1 MGIRFNALLGA
12 LAGKSQFFASVFE
25 DEAEIMRNIFFGLG
39 ASLALGL
46 SAPLLAQVGTS
57 QSDQAQQYLSNQAQT
72 GQTGQ
77 PASPTESAPMIP
89 TLQDIRSPL
98 TTIVNRPSG
107 TQAGTGATAAG
118 TAPAPGAR
126 TAFPGTDLQQRI
138 REFEFD
144 ELQQE
149 VQAERRERNEF
160 QKFLMQSTGRDL
172 PIFGQNLFRAV
183 PSTFAPVDN
192 VPVTPDYVIGP
203 GDEIQIRA
211 WGQIDVDFN
220 AVVDREGAIHV
231 PKVGVISVAG
241 VKASDLPAY
250 LKTVFGRT
258 FRNFQ
263 LTATLGKLRSIQ
275 VFVVGQAKRPGTY
288 TVSSL
293 STLVTAVFAAGGPST
308 KGSMRSIQLKRG
320 TRVVADFDLYDLIV
334 SGDKSKDVSLLPGD
348 VIYIPPAGPLAA
360 VTGSVKVPAV
370 YELKPNTALFDLF
383 RWAGGLATTA
393 AGQKATVERI
403 EDHRAQTVEEFP
415 LDMSG
420 LSRSIRDGDLVTVY
434 SVVPRFDNV
443 VVLRGNVAQPGR
455 FPWREGMRVRDLI
468 PDREALLSRDYWL
481 KRNQAVGLEDS
492 VAAIL
497 RQQSATGTRLTID
510 DLYQRRKREGD
521 IDPTVGDTIRR
532 IQTESEAA
540 KFLDPSQAS
549 STAQAASA
557 AQIST
562 AAQSL
567 QDQRKDELA
576 KLEAAKADSLR
587 LVNQIK
593 PSQREVNWDYAVVE
607 RINRNDLTTSLIPFN
622 LAKAVIDADAEQ
634 NVLLQPGDIVT
645 VFSKE
650 DVKVPVSKQ
659 TQYVRLE
666 GEFNSSGVHQIMPG
680 ETLRQVVARIGG
692 LTANAYL
699 FGSQFTRES
708 TRLSQEKTLAEAL
721 YRLEKDMQRFN
732 SLRAQ
737 NVTSPED
744 AASLQQQA
752 VNQQNLLTRLRQI
765 RPIGRVVLE
774 LPETAQAKDL
784 PDMPLEDGDRFVVP
798 PPPSMVSVVG
808 SVYGESSFVYKPDKR
823 VADYLVQ
830 AGGPTKAADQGSM
843 YVLRADGS
851 VKSKRQEGLFTAS
864 LEGSRLMPGDAI
876 VVPEELD
883 RTTITR
889 SLKDISQI
897 FYQFGLGAAAIAVL
911 KQSL

>member
-1 MGIRFNALLGA
+1 
-12 LAGKSQFFASVFE
+12 
-25 DEAEIMRNIFFGLG
+25 MRNLIFSAG
-39 ASLALGL
+39 ACIALCFSVPLA
-46 SAPLLAQVGTS
+46 AQMST
-57 QSDQAQQYLSNQAQT
+57 QQPDQTQQYLQNQTQT
-72 GQTGQ
+72 DQQRSDTGAGAATQ
-77 PASPTESAPMIP
+77 GIQ
-89 TLQDIRSPL
+89 TLQDVRSPL
-98 TTIVNRPSG
+98 TTILNRPAAG
-107 TQAGTGATAAG
+107 QPGTGTSASALV
-118 TAPAPGAR
+118 PGAR
-126 TAFPGTDLQQRI
+126 TPISGTDLQLRI
-138 REFEFD
+138 KEFEFD
-144 ELQQE
+144 QLQQE
-149 VQAERRERNEF
+149 VQAEQRERNEF
-160 QKFLMQSTGRDL
+160 QKFVMESTGRDL

-220 AVVDREGAIHV
+220 AMVDRQGAISV

-308 KGSMRSIQLKRG
+308 RGSMRSIQLKRG
-320 TRVVADFDLYDLIV
+320 DRVVADFDLYDLIV
-334 SGDKSKDVSLLPGD
+334 SGDKSKDAALLPGD
-348 VIYIPPAGPLAA
+348 VIYIPPAGPQVA
-360 VTGSVKVPAV
+360 VTGSVKIPAV
-370 YELKPNTALFDLF
+370 YELRQNTVLFDLF

-403 EDHRAQTVEEFP
+403 EDHKAQTVEEFP
-415 LDMSG
+415 LDMNG
-420 LSRSIRDGDLVTVY
+420 LSRAIRDGDLVTVY
-434 SVVPRFDNV
+434 SVVPRFDNA
-443 VVLRGNVAQPGR
+443 VVLRGAVAQPGR

-468 PDREALLSRDYWL
+468 PDREALLSREYWM
-481 KRNQAVGLEDS
+481 KRNQVVGLDDS
-492 VAAIL
+492 VASIL

-510 DLYQRRKREGD
+510 DLNQRRKREGE
-521 IDPTVGDTIRR
+521 IDATVGDTIRR
-532 IQTESEAA
+532 VQTESEAA
-540 KFLDPSQAS
+540 KFLDPTQAS
-549 STAQAASA
+549 STAQAQSA
-557 AQIST
+557 AQVSST

-576 KLEAAKADSLR
+576 RLEAAKADSLR

-607 RINRNDLTTSLIPFN
+607 RINREDLTTSLIPFN
-622 LAKAVIDADAEQ
+622 LAKAVIDGDPAQ
-634 NVLLQPGDIVT
+634 NVPLQPGDIVT

-650 DVKVPVSKQ
+650 DVKVPISKQ

-666 GEFNSSGVHQIMPG
+666 GEFNSAGIHQILPG
-680 ETLRQVVARIGG
+680 ETLRQLVARVGG
-692 LTANAYL
+692 LTANAYV
-699 FGSQFTRES
+699 FGAQFTRES
-708 TRLSQEKTLAEAL
+708 TRLSQEKTLSEAL

-732 SLRAQ
+732 TLRAQ

-765 RPIGRVVLE
+765 RPIGRIVLE
-774 LPETAQAKDL
+774 LPEQAKAGDL

-808 SVYGESSFVYKPDKR
+808 SVFGESSFVYKPDKR
-823 VADYLVQ
+823 VADYLTQ
-830 AGGPTKAADQGSM
+830 AGGVTKSADQGSI

-851 VKSKRQEGLFTAS
+851 VKSKRQEGWFTAS
-864 LEGSRLMPGDAI
+864 LEGSRLMPGDSI

-883 RTTITR
+883 RTTVTR
-889 SLKDISQI
+889 ALKDISQI

-911 KQSL
+911 HQSL